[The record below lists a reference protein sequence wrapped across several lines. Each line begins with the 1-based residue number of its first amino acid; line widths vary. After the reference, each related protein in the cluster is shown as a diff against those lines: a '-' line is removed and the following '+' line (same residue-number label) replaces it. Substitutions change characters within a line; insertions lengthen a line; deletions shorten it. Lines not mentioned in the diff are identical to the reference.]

1 MNILYVAQFH
11 ETCGYSHAAIG
22 YLKSI
27 ESILSE
33 NRDVNFKILSTSL
46 NYRPLE
52 RGVYEEKIP
61 KRTLNLI
68 EKYHISSQSE
78 LSEILE
84 SEYVCVWHMTSV
96 MPAISNNPQAGFF
109 HNNLQCNLEKVILG
123 AIRNYHIL
131 AWETDKLP
139 QEYEELIKNYNT
151 DVVLA
156 PSKWN
161 KEVFKKSF
169 KSERVPHLIEES
181 DLISSPV
188 SLPDTSGR
196 FVLFSMSEWTNRK
209 NFQCLIK
216 SYLLEFQHQEDV
228 LLVLKVNLPSGM
240 KKEEFVRHFSF
251 IKNSVRTPRGKKPNI
266 AVIID
271 YLSSAKIK
279 YLYERCDIFCLTSLG
294 EGFSLPCS
302 EAAIHSKPVLCP
314 RFGGHIDFLDADNKY
329 FIDGVWDTVF
339 DNSPY
344 DPDGLWFVPTI
355 DSTRKGMRAAYNDWT
370 EGSLQLHGERNKK
383 RIESGDFSREDIGS
397 KIISTLQSSR
407 SEENCTLAKSLKRQ
421 VQNKNLK
428 EQMKILKDKYHGDD
442 CYILNCGPCLNDHN
456 HEDLKKFLKNKL
468 TFTIKQAQDIFA
480 EVSDFHFFN
489 CSNLPKRNTATNIHY
504 QNSRDT
510 ITVASSNYE
519 QYQRWP
525 ITQTSDIFFKIPIRT
540 EINNEFLVRTKN
552 IDEYL
557 IKNNLTRPCGPGIMY
572 ETVLF
577 MAIHLGVKSITVLGW
592 DLTMDKVTEDNYKHF
607 YGSTEKLVNRG
618 DILDWEIEET
628 RKFSETFF
636 NWCTNNG
643 ISLSL
648 VSEQSSLSPN
658 IPRIKLELK

>member
-1 MNILYVAQFH
+1 
-11 ETCGYSHAAIG
+11 
-22 YLKSI
+22 
-27 ESILSE
+27 
-33 NRDVNFKILSTSL
+33 
-46 NYRPLE
+46 
-52 RGVYEEKIP
+52 
-61 KRTLNLI
+61 
-68 EKYHISSQSE
+68 
-78 LSEILE
+78 
-84 SEYVCVWHMTSV
+84 
-96 MPAISNNPQAGFF
+96 
-109 HNNLQCNLEKVILG
+109 
-123 AIRNYHIL
+123 
-131 AWETDKLP
+131 
-139 QEYEELIKNYNT
+139 
-151 DVVLA
+151 
-156 PSKWN
+156 
-161 KEVFKKSF
+161 
-169 KSERVPHLIEES
+169 
-181 DLISSPV
+181 
-188 SLPDTSGR
+188 
-196 FVLFSMSEWTNRK
+196 
-209 NFQCLIK
+209 
-216 SYLLEFQHQEDV
+216 
-228 LLVLKVNLPSGM
+228 
-240 KKEEFVRHFSF
+240 
-251 IKNSVRTPRGKKPNI
+251 
-266 AVIID
+266 
-271 YLSSAKIK
+271 
-279 YLYERCDIFCLTSLG
+279 
-294 EGFSLPCS
+294 
-302 EAAIHSKPVLCP
+302 
-314 RFGGHIDFLDADNKY
+314 
-329 FIDGVWDTVF
+329 
-339 DNSPY
+339 
-344 DPDGLWFVPTI
+344 
-355 DSTRKGMRAAYNDWT
+355 
-370 EGSLQLHGERNKK
+370 
-383 RIESGDFSREDIGS
+383 
-397 KIISTLQSSR
+397 
-407 SEENCTLAKSLKRQ
+407 
-421 VQNKNLK
+421 
-428 EQMKILKDKYHGDD
+428 MKILKDKYHGED
-442 CYILNCGPCLNDHN
+442 CYILNCGPSLNDHN